1 VLTKL
6 DVLTG
11 FERVPV
17 CVGYDVDGVRH
28 SELPMTQTEFHHA
41 RPVYEHLEG
50 WSADITGARR
60 FDDLPK
66 AAQQYVV
73 ALEELSGARISA
85 VGVGPA
91 RGDTIVRHDLLD

>member
-11 FERVPV
+11 FERIPV
-17 CVGYDVDGVRH
+17 CVRYDVDGVRH
-28 SELPMTQTEFHHA
+28 DEVPTTQTDLHHA
-41 RPVYEHLEG
+41 LPVYEHLDG
-50 WSADITGARR
+50 WDEDLSHART
-60 FDDLPK
+60 FEDLPK
-66 AAQQYVV
+66 PAQAYVL

-91 RGDTIVRHDLLD
+91 RGDTIVRHDLLG